1 MRDEDKDGGRG
12 LQLVKAEDD
21 QNVRFQKIF
30 ITPPP
35 SLPLSWSQSLEIPKG
50 VGVQKPKFPRGMGEY
65 FKSNIFPGDP
75 RTLSKGN
82 YQDRI
87 CDLVNQQIH
96 ELQYISVYS
105 NAIHTFSGHFRANVS
120 R

>member
-35 SLPLSWSQSLEIPKG
+35 PSFMEPVTG
-50 VGVQKPKFPRGMGEY
+50 
-65 FKSNIFPGDP
+65 N
-75 RTLSKGN
+75 SKGGGGS
-82 YQDRI
+82 
-87 CDLVNQQIH
+87 
-96 ELQYISVYS
+96 EAEISKGYGG
-105 NAIHTFSGHFRANVS
+105 IF
-120 R
+120 